1 MRSLTAKVTII
12 NCRVSSEPRGGSMP
26 AREIGRGFDLFD
38 NVTLHFWNQHGIIAT
53 DPLPFQQQ

>member
-1 MRSLTAKVTII
+1 
-12 NCRVSSEPRGGSMP
+12 MP